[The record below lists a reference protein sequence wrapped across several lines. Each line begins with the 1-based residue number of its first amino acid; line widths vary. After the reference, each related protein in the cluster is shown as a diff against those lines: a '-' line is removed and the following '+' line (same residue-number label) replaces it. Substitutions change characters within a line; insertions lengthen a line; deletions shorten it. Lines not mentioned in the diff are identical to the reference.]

1 MSSLPDVSLMVFS
14 CFMAATSLMKIC
26 RFKDKD
32 GEIKVGCATNSS
44 ELLDLTPAGVTR
56 LQPLLETEDPAASLR
71 ELAPLGRPIP
81 ALSEVQWCA
90 PVEQQEVWAAGVT
103 YLRSKAARMEESN
116 FSATAYDKVYAAERP
131 ELFFKSLAQK
141 VAASGESVGIR
152 HDSRWNVPEPE
163 LALVLNSSG
172 KIVGYTI
179 GNDMSSRDIEGEN
192 LLYLP
197 QAKIYQHS
205 CALGPWITL
214 GATEEEARQWKIRI
228 EIQRAGEN
236 VFRGETSVDNIKR
249 RFNELAGFLCRSQKF
264 PHGAVLLTGTGIVPP
279 AHFTLV
285 AGDMV
290 RIEITGIGLLQ
301 NTVAVV

>member
-1 MSSLPDVSLMVFS
+1 
-14 CFMAATSLMKIC
+14 MKIC
-26 RFKDKD
+26 RFQDRD
-32 GEIKVGCATNSS
+32 GQTKVGCMTSNS
-44 ELLDLTPAGVTR
+44 EFIDLTPAGVTS
-56 LQPLLETEDPAASLR
+56 LQPLLESDDPAALLR
-71 ELAPLGRPIP
+71 QLAPLGRAIP
-81 ALSEVQWCA
+81 DLAEIQWCA

-103 YLRSKAARMEESN
+103 YLRSKDARMEESN

-131 ELFFKSLAQK
+131 ELFFKSLPQK

-197 QAKIYQHS
+197 QAKIYHRS

-214 GATEEEARQWKIRI
+214 GATEPEARQWKIRL
-228 EIQRAGEN
+228 EIRRAGET
-236 VFRGETSVDNIKR
+236 VFGGETSVDNIKR
-249 RFNELAGFLCRSQKF
+249 RFDELAGFLFRSQQF
-264 PHGAVLLTGTGIVPP
+264 PHGAVLLTGTGIVPSGT
-279 AHFTLV
+279 FTLE
-285 AGDMV
+285 AGDVV
-290 RIEITGIGLLQ
+290 RIEITGIGLLE
-301 NTVAVV
+301 NTVTVV